1 MGFSIKL
8 FFAMADSNHLIL
20 SVILCMYEDD
30 IEKVEGP
37 LTKECITQIVSFP
50 VHHFAGEADDWIQS
64 VL

>member
-1 MGFSIKL
+1 MC
-8 FFAMADSNHLIL
+8 
-20 SVILCMYEDD
+20 VCEDD

-37 LTKECITQIVSFP
+37 LTKECITRIVSFP